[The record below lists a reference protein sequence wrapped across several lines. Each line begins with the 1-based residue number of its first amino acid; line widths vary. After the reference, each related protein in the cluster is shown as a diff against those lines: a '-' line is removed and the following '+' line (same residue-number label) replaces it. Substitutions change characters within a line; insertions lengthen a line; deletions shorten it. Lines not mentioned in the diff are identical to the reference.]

1 MVVILTNDVKIEV
14 DEVNLE
20 DLIILGEDKLI
31 NISIEYPEE
40 TDDDLINIVRTKAKI
55 KQLTIKELKNIDI
68 NKVDIN
74 TVANILS
81 KSLFKQDGTNFSREL
96 INAMPIGVCF
106 AITKEIMKIS
116 GVDETQ
122 LGF

>member
-1 MVVILTNDVKIEV
+1 MIILANEVNIEV

-31 NISIEYPEE
+31 NILIEYPEE
-40 TDDDLINIVRTKAKI
+40 DGNGLMRLVRTKAKI
-55 KQLTIKELKNIDI
+55 KQLTLKELRNIDI
-68 NKVDIN
+68 NNINVN

-81 KSLFKQDGTNFSREL
+81 KALFKQDETSFSKEL
-96 INAMPIGVCF
+96 ILAMPIGVSL

-116 GVDETQ
+116 GVDENQ